1 MARILGIVCGLATHA
16 LFLVTVWYLFW
27 FLKDGAAPGTG
38 VLGRDALLALQFALV
53 HSLILWPATRR
64 RLSTWI
70 PAEFYGCFFCV
81 ATCLGLLITFA
92 FWRSSPVVLW
102 SLEGWGRTAIEGAFL
117 ATWPALI
124 YSLSL
129 TGLGWQTGW
138 TPFWHWF
145 RGLPVPRREFRPRG
159 AYHVLRHPVYLSF
172 LGLVWFTPVMTL
184 DHAVLTGIWTV
195 YIFVGSYLKDR
206 RLVHYLGDAYRV
218 YQARVPGY
226 PLVPFGPLGRLRP
239 TVARLSPTEALPAA
253 SRLPAN

>member
-1 MARILGIVCGLATHA
+1 M
-16 LFLVTVWYLFW
+16 
-27 FLKDGAAPGTG
+27 
-38 VLGRDALLALQFALV
+38 
-53 HSLILWPATRR
+53 
-64 RLSTWI
+64 
-70 PAEFYGCFFCV
+70 
-81 ATCLGLLITFA
+81 FA

-102 SLEGWGRTAIEGAFL
+102 SLDGWGRTVIEWAFL

-138 TPFWHWF
+138 TPFWHWL
-145 RGLPVPRREFRPRG
+145 RRQPVPRREFRPRG
-159 AYHVLRHPVYLSF
+159 AYRVLRHPVYLSF

-206 RLVHYLGDAYRV
+206 RLVHYLGDTYRA

-226 PLVPFGPLGRLRP
+226 PLVPFGPLGRLCP
-239 TVARLSPTEALPAA
+239 TAARASPTEALPET
-253 SRLPAN
+253 SPLHTN